1 MKDKKTLKIIGAAG
15 LIVQFVAVA
24 LSFITGKKEERK
36 PSILLFIISA
46 IASGFGA
53 FVLYKEVIAPKVT
66 KLIDDIT
73 NIGKIEDDE
82 DDVLSFDDF
91 WAKDESEEAE

>member
-36 PSILLFIISA
+36 PSILLFIIS
-46 IASGFGA
+46 I
-53 FVLYKEVIAPKVT
+53 
-66 KLIDDIT
+66 
-73 NIGKIEDDE
+73 
-82 DDVLSFDDF
+82 
-91 WAKDESEEAE
+91 